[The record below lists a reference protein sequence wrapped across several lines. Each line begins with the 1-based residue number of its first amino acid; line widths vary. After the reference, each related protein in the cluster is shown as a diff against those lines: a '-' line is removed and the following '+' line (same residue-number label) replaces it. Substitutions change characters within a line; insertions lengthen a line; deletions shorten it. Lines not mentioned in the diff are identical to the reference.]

1 MNRASG
7 IALLKSK
14 LSRLSILLHSHRSA
28 CTADIK
34 NDESIIDFLE
44 SSHRSLASTRAS
56 LTSKLKRH
64 LCQSRSYSQKMS
76 YTRHDR
82 KCQMPDNDGIRMT
95 GSIEIDDRLE
105 RHKVNSLSLKD
116 WDSLKNVRNGGRG
129 DRPVQTQKS
138 DTYSKRGIK
147 LGLYFKGNSQDFKPE
162 AYLKAKTS
170 RGYESRTTLD
180 MIKKKAFTPK
190 AITTMQSVGEPFGK
204 YFNSNRVDLLKK
216 YSITHRNINISRPR
230 NVTLII
236 APENSKHT
244 LYKRERHSED
254 FSSAASRRGSGNH
267 IRELS
272 ENFPKPSKFKE
283 TSPLIV
289 KDLPPK
295 SPSPRK
301 HYFSQNIPPENQR
314 KQSIPERLN
323 TLERAIIPSPI
334 STVKVENQTEWM
346 RPEPAYSETC
356 DPQMASHFMIDS
368 NIGDDIPV
376 DIDRVKR
383 KMIENVSSPYE
394 KQHET
399 SRLPIKQTGYNMS
412 FKDLVSTQKLEIH
425 LNVNESN
432 KSRTMIDLFRMCG
445 ESPIGRNPFNRDTT
459 NNHSHRVTDPRDTPN
474 LMNIESMHNNKS
486 TGSEFP
492 SVKDFDAKTT
502 SILDQDSSFIHENQS
517 SFCKN
522 IAKSERNSTKNK
534 GLDQSNCIKKDEL
547 EPFKKPC
554 SKKSSQITS
563 NKSGAKTIKQ
573 HAHLDSTNPLDPRA
587 DMTAESILKNLAKS
601 ANINKK

>member
-1 MNRASG
+1 MNTASG

-44 SSHRSLASTRAS
+44 SSHRSLASTTAS
-56 LTSKLKRH
+56 LASKLKRH
-64 LCQSRSYSQKMS
+64 LCQSRSYSQKMLCDR
-76 YTRHDR
+76 YDR
-82 KCQMPDNDGIRMT
+82 KCLMPDNDGIRMP

-116 WDSLKNVRNGGRG
+116 WDSLKNVRNRGRG

-170 RGYESRTTLD
+170 RAYESRTTID
-180 MIKKKAFTPK
+180 MIKKKSFTPK
-190 AITTMQSVGEPFGK
+190 AINTMQSIGEPFGK
-204 YFNSNRVDLLKK
+204 YFNSNRDDLLKK

-236 APENSKHT
+236 APEKSKHT

-267 IRELS
+267 IRDLS
-272 ENFPKPSKFKE
+272 ESFAKPSKFKE
-283 TSPLIV
+283 TSRLTV

-301 HYFSQNIPPENQR
+301 HEFLQNIPPEHLR
-314 KQSIPERLN
+314 KESIPERNN
-323 TLERAIIPSPI
+323 TLEKAIIPSPI
-334 STVKVENQTEWM
+334 STAKVENQSEWM
-346 RPEPAYSETC
+346 RPEPAFSETC

-383 KMIENVSSPYE
+383 KMIENISSPYE

-432 KSRTMIDLFRMCG
+432 KSRTMVDLFRMCG

-459 NNHSHRVTDPRDTPN
+459 NNHSHGATDPRDTPN
-474 LMNIESMHNNKS
+474 LMNIESMHNKS
-486 TGSEFP
+486 ISSEFP
-492 SVKDFDAKTT
+492 SVKDFNPKTT
-502 SILDQDSSFIHENQS
+502 SILDQDSSCIHENQS

-522 IAKSERNSTKNK
+522 IAKSGRDSTKNK
-534 GLDQSNCIKKDEL
+534 GLDQSNSIEKEEL

-573 HAHLDSTNPLDPRA
+573 DSHLDSTIPLDPRA